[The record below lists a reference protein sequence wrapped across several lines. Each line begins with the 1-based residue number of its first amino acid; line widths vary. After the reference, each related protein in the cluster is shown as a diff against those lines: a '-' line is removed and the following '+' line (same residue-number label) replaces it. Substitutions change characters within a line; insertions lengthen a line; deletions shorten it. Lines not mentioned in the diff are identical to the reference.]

1 MKCVCYRMFSVSS
14 LLVFGNWKVFS
25 FHCEIMNVN
34 NGGIVSSSLWYFCT
48 SEIHFLF
55 NRCVDNVDNQ
65 HFVLANDKPQIKY
78 DKMRQMKKRKPK
90 NWYRI
95 WQPYWILA
103 ILCTSERECVWP
115 CGNRPLEWNRKSK
128 HSCNCPWAHRW
139 STFGLWGPA
148 NTLCTY
154 LNGWICAQCVVTEIR
169 DNCRKSL
176 PSSKHR
182 RSVYCANEH
191 RSCAAIRLAVCH
203 QHEHRLILASL
214 THYITKRGKT
224 VFFFFCLF

>member
-1 MKCVCYRMFSVSS
+1 MF
-14 LLVFGNWKVFS
+14 
-25 FHCEIMNVN
+25 
-34 NGGIVSSSLWYFCT
+34 GIVSSSLWYFCT

-65 HFVLANDKPQIKY
+65 HFLLANDKPQIKY

-90 NWYRI
+90 KMISNVA
-95 WQPYWILA
+95 A
-103 ILCTSERECVWP
+103 ILNFGYSMCECVCVWP

-139 STFGLWGPA
+139 PTIGLRGPA

-203 QHEHRLILASL
+203 QHEHTGWFWRLSL
-214 THYITKRGKT
+214 TLYHRTWKNCFLLLLSLYVWSWLRGIQRYIR
-224 VFFFFCLF
+224 LRNIS